1 MVKTKVRPHRFHPD
15 QDAVREVKRYQ
26 RLTKHIIPS
35 YMFRRAGRDIVADIK
50 KEASIHPVAMEA
62 LQWAAEDY
70 ATKVFAIA
78 SQEALK
84 ERRLTILPVDL
95 LMAVA
100 IEQEQIDERE
110 MEFKA
115 VRKQTEHEYRDTY
128 YALPKVEAWEWK

>member
-1 MVKTKVRPHRFHPD
+1 MVKTKVVPHRFRPHE
-15 QDAVREVKRYQ
+15 VVLREVKRYQ
-26 RLTKHIIPS
+26 QMTKRIIPTN
-35 YMFRRAGRDIVADIK
+35 MFRRAVRDIVGDIK
-50 KEASIHPVAMEA
+50 QDFRIDPVAMEA

-70 ATKVFAIA
+70 ATKVFDIA

-110 MEFKA
+110 MEFKT

-128 YALPKVEAWEWK
+128 YTMPKVEAWEWK